1 MKSNQ
6 KKQQGRR
13 DAEEHSEHMMM
24 STVDER
30 MAAMRSARAVHCAG
44 DYLRS
49 IVRDADD
56 GESDEDE
63 PEQAAT
69 IACC

>member
-1 MKSNQ
+1 
-6 KKQQGRR
+6 
-13 DAEEHSEHMMM
+13 MMM
-24 STVDER
+24 STVEER